1 MSTKKDISKRDV
13 LKDTALVVGSALL
26 TCGALTPSGR
36 SSGIAY
42 ACPYCT
48 AETMFDT
55 AAALKDHIYT
65 QHLWNNSLG
74 HARSPI
80 PICMTI
86 GGMETE
92 EQVKRRIDEMAKREF
107 VCDLELSEGVLSDA
121 YTRELANTGFEPELD
136 WQGIEKLEDN
146 YEVQLKFIS
155 DKKKALEDIIGRPV
169 LGGRR
174 HGSHRDKYT
183 YDICDALGF
192 KWYHIRPSI
201 TPFPYQATAPYR
213 APGHNF
219 ALCPRPSLHLWNPAG
234 DVTPYQDS
242 INGGDYF

>member
-1 MSTKKDISKRDV
+1 MSTQKDISKREF
-13 LKDTALVVGSALL
+13 LKDTGLVAGSALPL
-26 TCGALTPSGR
+26 GKR

-48 AETMFDT
+48 IETVFDT
-55 AAALKDHIYT
+55 AVALKDHIYA

-74 HARSPI
+74 HARIPI
-80 PICMTI
+80 PMCMSV
-86 GGMETE
+86 GGMESD
-92 EQVKRRIDEMAKREF
+92 EQVSKRIDEMVKRGF
-107 VCDLELSEGVLSDA
+107 VCDLELHEGILSDA
-121 YTRELANTGFEPELD
+121 YTRDLADAGFEPELSWD
-136 WQGIEKLEDN
+136 GIGKLEDN

-155 DKKKALEDIIGRPV
+155 DKKRALEDIIGRPV

-174 HGSHRDKYT
+174 PGSHRDKHT

-219 ALCPRPSLHLWNPAG
+219 ALCPRPSVHLWNAAG
-234 DVTPYQDS
+234 DVIPYQDS
-242 INGGDYF
+242 IDGGNYF

>member
-1 MSTKKDISKRDV
+1 MSTQEDNSKKEFSKV
-13 LKDTALVVGSALL
+13 TELATG
-26 TCGALTPSGR
+26 GALPLGRR
-36 SSGIAY
+36 SSRIEY

-48 AETMFDT
+48 TEIVFET
-55 AAALKDHIYT
+55 AVALKDHIYA

-74 HARSPI
+74 HARIPI
-80 PICMTI
+80 PMCMSI
-86 GGMETE
+86 GGMETQ
-92 EQVKRRIDEMAKREF
+92 EQVSRRMDEMVKRGF
-107 VCDLELSEGVLSDA
+107 VCALELNEGVLSDA
-121 YTRELANTGFEPELD
+121 YTRELADAGFELELN
-136 WQGIEKLEDN
+136 WQGIEILEDN

-174 HGSHRDKYT
+174 PGSHRDKYT

-201 TPFPYQATAPYR
+201 TSFPYQATAPYR

-219 ALCPRPSLHLWNPAG
+219 ALCPRPSLHLWNAAG
-234 DVTPYQDS
+234 DVIPYQDAMD
-242 INGGDYF
+242 GGHYF